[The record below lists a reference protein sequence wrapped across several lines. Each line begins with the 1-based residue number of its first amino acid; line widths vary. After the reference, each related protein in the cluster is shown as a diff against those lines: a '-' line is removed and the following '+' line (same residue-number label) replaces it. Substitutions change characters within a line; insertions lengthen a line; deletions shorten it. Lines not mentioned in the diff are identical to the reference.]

1 MFDIVVCS
9 NDSRFL
15 GRFSKELTAKLAQYA
30 PRAVRVRGIS
40 PIQTSLYDVQT
51 PPDLYIVEL
60 GDEPDR
66 SMEFIERLRLS
77 AKTDVMVIAPGPD
90 WAMRAY
96 NAEVLFYLLSPPDL
110 DRVAELILRRLALRG
125 EAKGAKAAE
134 NTAAPTNLFAFRTS
148 SGTQVVSI
156 DHIVYVEYSD
166 HRLLI
171 YLDSGKRLATT
182 TMRLPSATPRR
193 SFCATRAL
201 CAPTPR
207 SLSTLR
213 MFPSLGIMPLP
224 WTQGP
229 RCRSLTQR
237 RLKSSGS
244 LLSSFNSGRHKLQ
257 NATFKY

>member
-182 TMRLPSATPRR
+182 MRLSFGDAAAQLLRDPRFVRTHASFLVNITHVSQFGHYALTMDTGATVPVSHAKKAEVKRQ
-193 SFCATRAL
+193 FTE
-201 CAPTPR
+201 
-207 SLSTLR
+207 
-213 MFPSLGIMPLP
+213 FF
-224 WTQGP
+224 Q
-229 RCRSLTQR
+229 
-237 RLKSSGS
+237 
-244 LLSSFNSGRHKLQ
+244 
-257 NATFKY
+257 

>member
-51 PPDLYIVEL
+51 PPGLYIVEL

-77 AKTDVMVIAPGPD
+77 AKTEVMVIAPGPD

-182 TMRLPSATPRR
+182 TMRLSFGDAAAQLLRDPRFVRTHASFLVNITHVSQFGHYALTMDTGATVPVSHAKKAEVKRQ
-193 SFCATRAL
+193 FTE
-201 CAPTPR
+201 
-207 SLSTLR
+207 
-213 MFPSLGIMPLP
+213 FF
-224 WTQGP
+224 Q
-229 RCRSLTQR
+229 
-237 RLKSSGS
+237 
-244 LLSSFNSGRHKLQ
+244 
-257 NATFKY
+257 